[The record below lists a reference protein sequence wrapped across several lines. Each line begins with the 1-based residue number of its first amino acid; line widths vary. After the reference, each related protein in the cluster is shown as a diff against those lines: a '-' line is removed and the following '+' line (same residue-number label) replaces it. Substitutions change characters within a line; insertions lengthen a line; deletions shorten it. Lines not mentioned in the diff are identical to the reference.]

1 MRKKTFQPLFNFC
14 NNEKPK
20 MSTGDISID
29 SLSNNDS
36 QDEKQNNSIN
46 EISYDF
52 PKENK
57 IISINISNNIN
68 NNNDSSISYNN
79 RYNNIRGNINININD
94 FNMLKRST
102 WSKENNRYNNNIS
115 EMYDDNLKFLSFCDN
130 DYNDED
136 DDIVNIVN
144 SDKSFEL
151 NNNKK
156 STDYV
161 KGFNALYNIKNDNE
175 VEIVLHPDISKIY
188 SSGEISDY
196 KNEEDNI
203 NNENS
208 NRFLSKENKSISE
221 NKIENNNKEVN
232 VELNQNDNKTNNIN
246 NIDNS
251 NNIIKNHKNQD
262 LKESK
267 NFNESQKKKTLK
279 ILSLTK
285 QKKIFQKFLSV
296 SVDTSGLY
304 SLDDEMQI
312 LLLNPKI
319 IYNYPYNKKER
330 ELE

>member
-1 MRKKTFQPLFNFC
+1 MRKKTFQPIFNFC

-57 IISINISNNIN
+57 IISINIANNIN

-79 RYNNIRGNINININD
+79 RYSNIKNNINININD

-156 STDYV
+156 NTDYV

-208 NRFLSKENKSISE
+208 NRFLSKENKNISE

-232 VELNQNDNKTNNIN
+232 VVLNQNDNKTNNIN

-251 NNIIKNHKNQD
+251 NNIIKNDKNQD
-262 LKESK
+262 IKESK

-304 SLDDEMQI
+304 SLDNEMEI

>member
-1 MRKKTFQPLFNFC
+1 MIKH
-14 NNEKPK
+14 
-20 MSTGDISID
+20 
-29 SLSNNDS
+29 
-36 QDEKQNNSIN
+36 
-46 EISYDF
+46 
-52 PKENK
+52 
-57 IISINISNNIN
+57 
-68 NNNDSSISYNN
+68 
-79 RYNNIRGNINININD
+79 
-94 FNMLKRST
+94 ST
-102 WSKENNRYNNNIS
+102 WSKENNRYNNNIN
-115 EMYDDNLKFLSFCDN
+115 EIYDDNLKFFSFCDN

-144 SDKSFEL
+144 SDKSFQL

-175 VEIVLHPDISKIY
+175 VEIVHPDISKIY
-188 SSGEISDY
+188 SSGEINDY
-196 KNEEDNI
+196 KNGDNI
-203 NNENS
+203 NNKN
-208 NRFLSKENKSISE
+208 NNKFLSKENKNISQ

-232 VELNQNDNKTNNIN
+232 VELYQNDDKKNNIN
-246 NIDNS
+246 NIDNT
-251 NNIIKNHKNQD
+251 NNIIENDKNQD

-267 NFNESQKKKTLK
+267 KFNESQKIKTIK
-279 ILSLTK
+279 ILSITK

-304 SLDDEMQI
+304 SLDNEMEI